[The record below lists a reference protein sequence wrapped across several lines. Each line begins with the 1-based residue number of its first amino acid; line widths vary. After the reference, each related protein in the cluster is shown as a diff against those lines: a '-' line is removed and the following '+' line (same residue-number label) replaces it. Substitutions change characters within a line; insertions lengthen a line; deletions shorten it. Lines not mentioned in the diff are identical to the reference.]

1 MELKEFVDYA
11 MSVMT
16 ALKYGIHA
24 MELKGRKTRGESAK
38 QKVESMQW
46 NWKGKPHHSLY
57 LAARQMNPCNGIESQ
72 LHAVL
77 HGGTA
82 VPQHTNPFN
91 GIERETFLKIA
102 EEEVVWIH
110 SMELKE

>member
-46 NWKGKPHHSLY
+46 N
-57 LAARQMNPCNGIESQ
+57 
-72 LHAVL
+72 
-77 HGGTA
+77 
-82 VPQHTNPFN
+82 
-91 GIERETFLKIA
+91 
-102 EEEVVWIH
+102 
-110 SMELKE
+110 